1 MTDIKSMFCTEIE
14 KEMAAMNQPR
24 FRAQQIFRW
33 LQKEGAGFDEMS
45 NLPKSLR
52 EALKKKYIV
61 PSAEIETK
69 QVSAIDGTVKYLFRL
84 YDGEYIESVFMRYE
98 YGNTLCI
105 STQAGC
111 RMGCRF
117 CASTLKGL
125 KRSLYAS
132 EMISQ
137 IQTAEKDMGEK
148 VSGVV
153 LMGMGE
159 PLDNYD
165 NVLRFLR
172 LVNDENG
179 LNIGHRHISL
189 STCGLV
195 ENIRRLAD
203 EKLQITLSV
212 SLHAP
217 NDALRRNIMPVARRY
232 SIDSLLSACRYYEET
247 TGRRVSFE
255 YALISGVTDKTEL
268 ADELGQR
275 LKGTLCHVNLI
286 PVNEIKERE
295 YKRASRASADAFV
308 RRLGEYG
315 ITATVRRRM
324 GADISAACGQL
335 RDEHESCAH
344 SAGGGAA
351 ENG

>member
-1 MTDIKSMFCTEIE
+1 MVDIKSMLPQELAE
-14 KEMAAMNQPR
+14 YAAELGEAK
-24 FRAQQIFRW
+24 FRARQVFRW
-33 LQKEGAGFDEMS
+33 LHAVGCDFDGMTDIS
-45 NLPKSLR
+45 KPLR
-52 EALKKKYIV
+52 EKLKAACFIPDV
-61 PSAEIETK
+61 QVAAK

-84 YDGEYIESVFMRYE
+84 YDGEYIESVFMRYHH
-98 YGNTLCI
+98 GNTLCI

-125 KRSLYAS
+125 KRNLLAS
-132 EMISQ
+132 EMLGQ
-137 IQTAEKDMGEK
+137 IQAAEKDTGER

-172 LVNDENG
+172 LVNDANG

-189 STCGLV
+189 STCGIV
-195 ENIRRLAD
+195 ENIYRLAD

-217 NDALRRNIMPVARRY
+217 NDALRQSIMPVANKY
-232 SIDSLLSACRYYEET
+232 GVKELLESCLYYERT

-255 YALISGVTDKTEL
+255 YALISGVTDTPAL
-268 ADELGQR
+268 ADELGKK

-286 PVNEIKERE
+286 PINEIKERD
-295 YKRASRASADAFV
+295 YRGTTKTSADAFV
-308 RRLGEYG
+308 KRLAEFG
-315 ITATVRRRM
+315 ITATVRRKL
-324 GADISAACGQL
+324 GSDISAACGQL
-335 RDEHESCAH
+335 RDEHESL
-344 SAGGGAA
+344 GK
-351 ENG
+351 

>member
-1 MTDIKSMFCTEIE
+1 MTDIKSMLLPELE
-14 KEMAAMNQPR
+14 QAVAALGQPR
-24 FRAQQIFRW
+24 FRASQIFKW
-33 LQKEGAGFDEMS
+33 LHGANAGFDRMS
-45 NLPKSLR
+45 NLPKALR
-52 EALKKKYIV
+52 AALEKEYFI
-61 PSAEIETK
+61 PTAEIELK

-84 YDGEYIESVFMRYE
+84 YDGEYVESVFMRYNH
-98 YGNTLCI
+98 GNTLCI

-117 CASTLKGL
+117 CASTLNGL
-125 KRSLYAS
+125 KRNLYAS
-132 EMISQ
+132 EMLAQ
-137 IQTAEKDMGEK
+137 IHAAEADTGER
-148 VSGVV
+148 VGGVV

-172 LVNDENG
+172 LVNDKDG
-179 LNIGHRHISL
+179 LNISHRHVSL

-195 ENIRRLAD
+195 DNIRRLAA

-217 NDALRRNIMPVARRY
+217 NDTLRRTIMPIANRY
-232 SIDSLLSACRYYEET
+232 SVDELLAACKEYEEV

-255 YALISGVTDKTEL
+255 YALISGVTDTQPL
-268 ADELGQR
+268 ARELGQR
-275 LKGTLCHVNLI
+275 LRGTLCHVNLI
-286 PVNEIKERE
+286 PVNEIKERDYRRTPRE
-295 YKRASRASADAFV
+295 AADAFV
-308 RRLGEYG
+308 RCLAEYG
-315 ITATVRRRM
+315 ITATVRRRL

-335 RDEHESCAH
+335 RDEHDMCVK
-344 SAGGGAA
+344 